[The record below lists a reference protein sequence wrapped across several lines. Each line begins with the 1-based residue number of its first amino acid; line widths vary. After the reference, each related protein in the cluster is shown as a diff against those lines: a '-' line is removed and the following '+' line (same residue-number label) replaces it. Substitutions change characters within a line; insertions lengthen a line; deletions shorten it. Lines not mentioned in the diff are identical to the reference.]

1 VEEYYSELAE
11 RASDALGNVA
21 LVHSFAAVEAEVTGL
36 KHLIDKLLAA
46 QIPVLSWWAVIS
58 VLTRSATTI
67 TMLAIIIVGAYLKLK
82 GSTTVGEIVT
92 FMGFAGMLIQRLQDS
107 VYFANR
113 VFTDAPRLQQF
124 FSVLDTE
131 PAFERPDAVDPGR
144 VKGAVEFRNVSFGYD
159 EAYPAVSELNFKVEP
174 GHRIALVGHTG
185 AGKSTAMALLYRAF
199 DPQRGVICVDG
210 IDIRGLKL
218 GALRQNIGVVFQ
230 EGLLFNRSVADNL
243 RIGKPGATDAE
254 IREAASQAQAL
265 EFIEQTAGR
274 FDAKVGERGRLFSG
288 GERQRLSIARVL
300 LKNPPILILD
310 EATSALDAETE
321 RRLLLA
327 LDTVMKGR
335 TTFVIAHRLA
345 TIRKADCILVFEKGR
360 VVETGDFDSLI
371 GRDGSFAALARAQY
385 LVSPAGEE
393 IGHPPIPSRWC
404 SN

>member
-1 VEEYYSELAE
+1 
-11 RASDALGNVA
+11 
-21 LVHSFAAVEAEVTGL
+21 
-36 KHLIDKLLAA
+36 
-46 QIPVLSWWAVIS
+46 
-58 VLTRSATTI
+58 
-67 TMLAIIIVGAYLKLK
+67 MLAIIIVGAYLKLQ
-82 GSTTVGEIVT
+82 GATTVGEIVT

-131 PAFERPDAVDPGR
+131 PTYEKPGAVDPGR

-199 DPQRGVICVDG
+199 DPQRGVICIDG

-254 IREAASQAQAL
+254 LREAAAQAQAL
-265 EFIEQTAGR
+265 EFIEHAAGQ
-274 FDAKVGERGRLFSG
+274 FDAKIGERGRLFSG

-321 RRLLLA
+321 RRLLIA
-327 LDTVMKGR
+327 LDTVMTGR

-360 VVETGDFDSLI
+360 VVETGDFDSLV
-371 GRDGSFAALARAQY
+371 GRDGAFAALARAQY
-385 LVSPAGEE
+385 LVSQG
-393 IGHPPIPSRWC
+393 S
-404 SN
+404 